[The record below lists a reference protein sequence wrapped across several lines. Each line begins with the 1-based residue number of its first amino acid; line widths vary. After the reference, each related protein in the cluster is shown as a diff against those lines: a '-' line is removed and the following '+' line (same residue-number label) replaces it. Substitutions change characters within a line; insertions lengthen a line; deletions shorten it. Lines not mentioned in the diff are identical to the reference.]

1 MKKIRS
7 SGRGLPPFWSNC
19 FRIMKLTILFM
30 MIGFIHVSASV
41 YSQSTK
47 LTIEMT
53 NKKVIEVLEEIEK
66 QSEFRFA
73 YSTELIDVNRKVS
86 VALDEKKI
94 DEILD
99 QIFTGTDVVYIMH
112 DRHIMLY
119 PKQIEDSVNS
129 DSEQKKTI
137 SGKVTDSSG
146 EPLPGVTVLI
156 KGTVN
161 GAVTNMDGLYSIS
174 NLSENSV
181 LVFSFVGMMTEE
193 VAVGGQSK
201 IDIVMQ
207 ADAIGIEEVVAI
219 GYGTQ
224 RKADLTGAV
233 ASVKSD
239 ELADIPS
246 TSVADVMRG
255 RIAGVNVTA
264 VNGKPGAGSDIKIRG
279 ITTINNSNPLI
290 VIDGIPVEGAGM
302 ESLNPADI
310 ESIDVL
316 KDASSAAI
324 YGSRGANGVIL
335 VTTKRGKEGKS
346 VIEFNT
352 YYGWQSL
359 ASEMDVTT
367 AEQFVT
373 LQNEARTNSGLSLL
387 FDQSPESYEKGT
399 NWVDE
404 FFVDGAPQQNYSVSF
419 RGGNENIS
427 YFVSGG
433 YLDQEGIAPNTGFKK
448 LNLRSNIDAK
458 VTDKLKIGNSLSL
471 TRSNAY
477 GKADGASTVFLMPP
491 TVPLWDENGEPV
503 QGKHAGEGTNLV
515 HPIRNQQLDNLFTA
529 QYRLLGNIYAEY
541 QINDEIKL
549 KASAGGDFINTR
561 DFEFNEVFQYV
572 GWENTV
578 ASLSDRRD
586 ELVNWNTDVL
596 AYYNKT
602 FNDVHTLNAMIGWTA
617 QEISGD
623 WMSGAR
629 NNFVSNSESQQVLN
643 AGLSDQKNGG
653 NKTVQSLTSFLGR
666 VNYNFKN
673 KYLLTANFRADG
685 SSKFGSNNRW
695 GYFPSFSGAWRIS
708 EEDFFNVG
716 IINDLKLRGGW
727 GTLGNDKI
735 TNYAY
740 SSLLSLSNYWFV
752 LGTDETRT
760 TGAGAT
766 KLSNPDLKWETTI
779 KTNLGVDI
787 VLFDNKLAVN
797 AEVYNHKT
805 KDMLFELPIPQTVG
819 LEPAVTNALEMK
831 TKGLELIFNYHD
843 KIGELS
849 YNVGFNIGTSK
860 NEVTDLGGE
869 EYFAETLEWNGQYRH
884 AIGQPA
890 FSFYGYKMEGVF
902 QSEADVASS
911 PEQDGAVP
919 GSIKFKDIDGDGAIT
934 SEDRTY
940 LGSPVPD
947 YNYGFNLD
955 MKWKNFDFTMF
966 WQGEVGKT
974 QYTPVIRWGQPTLKW
989 WYDNRWHGEGTS
1001 NTAPAVFW
1009 GSAPWHTMSDFL
1021 LQDVSYLRLKNLSVG
1036 YTFQIQ
1042 NICKVRA
1049 YIAGQNLLTFTNDY
1063 VGSDP
1068 EMAGVAQY
1076 NHWDDEYPSA
1086 KIYTLGL
1093 NVTF

>member
-1 MKKIRS
+1 MKKIRR
-7 SGRGLPPFWSNC
+7 SGGGLPPFWSNC

-30 MIGFIHVSASV
+30 MVGFIHVSASV
-41 YSQSTK
+41 YSQTTK
-47 LTIEMT
+47 LTLEMT
-53 NKKVIEVLEEIEK
+53 NKRVIDVLEEIEK

-86 VALDEKKI
+86 VAFNDTKI
-94 DEILD
+94 DDILN

-119 PKQIEDSVNS
+119 PKKIEDNVKSGS
-129 DSEQKKTI
+129 DQKKTI

-156 KGTVN
+156 KGTTS
-161 GAVTNMDGLYSIS
+161 GSVTNIDGIYSIS

-181 LVFSFVGMMTEE
+181 LVFSFVGMLTKE
-193 VAVGGQSK
+193 VPVGAQSK

-207 ADAIGIEEVVAI
+207 ADAIGIDEVVAI

-239 ELADIPS
+239 KLADIPS

-302 ESLNPADI
+302 ESLNPSDI

-359 ASEMDVTT
+359 ASEIDVAT

-373 LQNEARTNSGLSLL
+373 LQNEARTNSGLTLL
-387 FDQSPESYEKGT
+387 FDQSPASYGTGT
-399 NWVDE
+399 NWIDE
-404 FFVDGAPQQNYSVSF
+404 FFINGAPQQNYSVSF
-419 RGGNENIS
+419 RGGNENIN

-471 TRSNAY
+471 TRSNEY

-491 TVPLWDENGEPV
+491 TLPVWDDNGDPI
-503 QGKHAGEGTNLV
+503 QGRHAGEGTNLV
-515 HPIRNQQLDNLFTA
+515 HPIRYQQLDNIFTN
-529 QYRLLGNIYAEY
+529 QYRLLGNLFAEY
-541 QINDEIKL
+541 KVTDEIKL
-549 KASAGGDFINTR
+549 KASVGADIIAIR
-561 DFEFNEVFQYV
+561 DFEFDEVFQYD
-572 GWENTV
+572 GWENLV
-578 ASLSDRRD
+578 ASLTDKRE
-586 ELVNWNTDVL
+586 ELLNWNTDVL
-596 AYYNKT
+596 AYYDKV
-602 FNDVHTLNAMIGWTA
+602 FNDVHTVNAMIGWSTQKIDDQWLSA
-617 QEISGD
+617 S
-623 WMSGAR
+623 R
-629 NNFVSNSESQQVLN
+629 NNFISNDESQQVLD
-643 AGLSDQKNGG
+643 AGLSDQTNSG
-653 NKTVQSLTSFLGR
+653 NRTIQSLTSFLAR
-666 VNYNFKN
+666 VNYNYKS
-673 KYLLTANFRADG
+673 KYLFTANFRADG
-685 SSKFGSNNRW
+685 SSKFGPNNRW

-708 EEDFFNVG
+708 EEEFFNVG
-716 IINDLKLRGGW
+716 FINDLKLRAGW

-735 TNYAY
+735 DNYAY
-740 SSLLSLSNYWFV
+740 SSLLSLSDYWYVF
-752 LGTDETRT
+752 GTNETKT

-779 KTNLGVDI
+779 KTNIGVDLT
-787 VLFDNKLAVN
+787 LFNNKLNVN
-797 AEVYNHKT
+797 AEVYDHKT

-819 LEPAVTNALEMK
+819 IDPAVTNALEMR
-831 TKGLELIFNYHD
+831 TKGLEFILNYND

-849 YNVGFNIGTSK
+849 YSVGFNIGTSK

-884 AIGQPA
+884 AVGYPA
-890 FSFYGYKMEGVF
+890 FSYFGYKMEGIF
-902 QSEADVASS
+902 QSEADVEASPS
-911 PEQDGAVP
+911 QDGAVP
-919 GSIKFKDIDGDGAIT
+919 GSIKFQDLDGDGEIT
-934 SEDRTY
+934 SADRTY

-955 MKWKNFDFTMF
+955 LKWKNFDFTMF

-1001 NTAPAVFW
+1001 NTAPALFW
-1009 GSAPWHTMSDFL
+1009 GSAPWHTMSDFM

-1036 YTFQIQ
+1036 YTFHIQ
-1042 NICKVRA
+1042 DICKIRA
-1049 YIAGQNLLTFTNDY
+1049 YVAGQNLLTFTNDY

-1068 EMAGVAQY
+1068 EMAGIAQY